1 VHCVSVVGRRKVG
14 FSNTEQAVDC
24 RRHIFEEGFRPLWN
38 PDGWAQDLR
47 YNEVFSVGYME
58 AIVPENNGN
67 ELDDRSVQTTQIQIQ
82 VSGASGETQMVTLPL
97 SMASAITA
105 SNPPSALTNQHLQSV
120 IGQVSDDPAKR
131 RELLSRRPSY
141 RKILNELSG
150 QPDVHRVKDEPSGG
164 SKSSESSE
172 SDGGGGSVTSMQPP
186 LSSIYQTGVTVQ
198 QPPNT
203 LQQQQMNHNEQQQQ
217 QQQQQNVTNL
227 ASTSVAGLQTFSMAN
242 ALAQGQATLVPGD
255 ASGNTLWMP
264 GNHVVVHGSD
274 SQMYQIRTP
283 TSSTNIPVVMGSN
296 SLQTPQQMAE
306 EASRKR
312 ELRLMKNREAAKEC
326 RRRKK
331 EYVKCLET
339 RVAVLE
345 NQNKQ
350 LIDEL
355 KTLKEL
361 YVHKQVD

>member
-1 VHCVSVVGRRKVG
+1 
-14 FSNTEQAVDC
+14 
-24 RRHIFEEGFRPLWN
+24 
-38 PDGWAQDLR
+38 
-47 YNEVFSVGYME
+47 ME
-58 AIVPENNGN
+58 AIVPGNNGN

-97 SMASAITA
+97 SMANAIS
-105 SNPPSALTNQHLQSV
+105 SNNPSSVLANQHLQSV
-120 IGQVSDDPAKR
+120 IGQASDDPAKR

-172 SDGGGGSVTSMQPP
+172 SDGGGGSVTPMQPP
-186 LSSIYQTGVTVQ
+186 LSSSIYQTGGVTVQ
-198 QPPNT
+198 QTPNT
-203 LQQQQMNHNEQQQQ
+203 IQIGGGNINHNE
-217 QQQQQNVTNL
+217 QNVTNL

-255 ASGNTLWMP
+255 GSGNTLWMP

>member
-1 VHCVSVVGRRKVG
+1 MDS
-14 FSNTEQAVDC
+14 
-24 RRHIFEEGFRPLWN
+24 
-38 PDGWAQDLR
+38 
-47 YNEVFSVGYME
+47 
-58 AIVPENNGN
+58 IVTENNN
-67 ELDDRSVQTTQIQIQ
+67 SEERPTAQIQIQ
-82 VSGASGETQMVTLPL
+82 VSGTGETQMVTLPL
-97 SMASAITA
+97 SMATAITA
-105 SNPPSALTNQHLQSV
+105 QGSQISANQQSSAGQAPSLQ
-120 IGQVSDDPAKR
+120 DTAKR

-150 QPDVHRVKDEPSGG
+150 QPEQRVKDEPGG
-164 SKSSESSE
+164 ENKSSEGSE
-172 SDGGGGSVTSMQPP
+172 SDSGSQVTSMHAPTIAYQTGSGTVTVHQSPQTIQIAAPVNHDQNSVTSV
-186 LSSIYQTGVTVQ
+186 S
-198 QPPNT
+198 
-203 LQQQQMNHNEQQQQ
+203 
-217 QQQQQNVTNL
+217 
-227 ASTSVAGLQTFSMAN
+227 GLQTFSMAN
-242 ALAQGQATLVPGD
+242 ALAQGQPTLVQGD
-255 ASGNTLWMP
+255 TGAGGNTLWMP
-264 GNHVVVHGSD
+264 ANHVVVQGSD

-283 TSSTNIPVVMGSN
+283 TSSAALPSVVIGGN
-296 SLQTPQQMAE
+296 SMQSPQQMAE

>member
-1 VHCVSVVGRRKVG
+1 MDGIENST
-14 FSNTEQAVDC
+14 SN
-24 RRHIFEEGFRPLWN
+24 EEGSATA
-38 PDGWAQDLR
+38 GA
-47 YNEVFSVGYME
+47 
-58 AIVPENNGN
+58 
-67 ELDDRSVQTTQIQIQ
+67 TQIQIQ
-82 VSGASGETQMVTLPL
+82 VSGSGGETQMVTLPL
-97 SMASAITA
+97 SMASAI
-105 SNPPSALTNQHLQSV
+105 SSAQGQSV
-120 IGQVSDDPAKR
+120 ITANQQSVIQPPILQDSAKR

-150 QPDVHRVKDEPSGG
+150 QPDENQRIKDEPGGG

-172 SDGGGGSVTSMQPP
+172 SDSGSQVITSMQAPT
-186 LSSIYQTGVTVQ
+186 IAYQTGTGTVTVH
-198 QPPNT
+198 QPPQT
-203 LQQQQMNHNEQQQQ
+203 IQIAASGLNHAD
-217 QQQQQNVTNL
+217 QNS
-227 ASTSVAGLQTFSMAN
+227 ATSVTGLQTFSMAN
-242 ALAQGQATLVPGD
+242 ALAQGHTIVQGD
-255 ASGNTLWMP
+255 GGGSGNMWLP
-264 GNHVVVHGSD
+264 GNHVVVQGD
-274 SQMYQIRTP
+274 TQMYQIRTP
-283 TSSTNIPVVMGSN
+283 TSTTSLPSVVMSGTTMQS
-296 SLQTPQQMAE
+296 PQQMAE

>member
-1 VHCVSVVGRRKVG
+1 
-14 FSNTEQAVDC
+14 
-24 RRHIFEEGFRPLWN
+24 
-38 PDGWAQDLR
+38 
-47 YNEVFSVGYME
+47 ME
-58 AIVPENNGN
+58 TIVPENNGN
-67 ELDDRSVQTTQIQIQ
+67 ELDDRSSVQTTQIQIQ
-82 VSGASGETQMVTLPL
+82 VSGAGGETQMVTLPL
-97 SMASAITA
+97 SMANAITA
-105 SNPPSALTNQHLQSV
+105 SNQSVLANQQLQSV

-172 SDGGGGSVTSMQPP
+172 SDGGGVTSMQPP
-186 LSSIYQTGVTVQ
+186 SLASSLYQTGVTVQ
-198 QPPNT
+198 QTPNT
-203 LQQQQMNHNEQQQQ
+203 IQIGGNINHNE
-217 QQQQQNVTNL
+217 QNVTNL

-255 ASGNTLWMP
+255 ASGNALWMP

-296 SLQTPQQMAE
+296 ALQTPQQMAE